1 MGLHPGPRAAGLA
14 LAIVGA
20 IAFSGKAIIAKL
32 AYRYGVD
39 AITVVMLRM
48 VFALPIFLAMG
59 LWASRGRPPLNGR
72 QWGGILFLGF
82 TGYYLAS
89 VLDFAGLQY
98 ISASLERLILYLNP
112 TMVLVLGWILHR
124 RQVLRGQWVGMVASY
139 LGVLVVFG
147 HEVGLQGTH
156 AAWGTALVFGSAVSY
171 AFYLLYSGRMVN
183 AVGSLRLVGWAT
195 TVACLLCIAQFAL
208 TRPLDSVAA
217 IPVPVI
223 GLSVVNAIVCTAV
236 PVLLVMMAIE
246 RIGAAASAQA
256 GMVGPLSTILLGAWL
271 LGEPLTVWVGLGTVL
286 VLAGIWIFGRAR
298 G

>member
-1 MGLHPGPRAAGLA
+1 MELRQGPRAAGLA

-59 LWASRGRPPLNGR
+59 LWASRGQPPLTPR
-72 QWGGILFLGF
+72 QWGGIGFLGF

-89 VLDFAGLQY
+89 VLDFVGLQY

-112 TMVLVLGWILHR
+112 TMVLVLGWLLHR
-124 RQVLRGQWVGMVASY
+124 RQVLRGQWVGMAASY

-156 AAWGTALVFGSAVSY
+156 AAWGTVLVFGSAVSY

-195 TVACLLCIAQFAL
+195 TVACLLVITQFAL
-208 TRPLDSVAA
+208 TRPLAGVAA
-217 IPVPVI
+217 IPMPVI

-246 RIGAAASAQA
+246 RIGAAASAQV
-256 GMVGPLSTILLGAWL
+256 GMIGPLSTILLGAWL
-271 LGEPLTVWVGLGTVL
+271 LDEPLTLWVGLGTVL
-286 VLAGIWIFGRAR
+286 VLSGIWIFSRAR
-298 G
+298 D

>member
-1 MGLHPGPRAAGLA
+1 MQLRQGSRAAGLA
-14 LAIVGA
+14 LAIIGA

-59 LWASRGRPPLNGR
+59 LWASRGQPPLTGR

-89 VLDFAGLQY
+89 VLDFVGLQY

-112 TMVLVLGWILHR
+112 TMVLVLGWLLHR
-124 RQVLRGQWVGMVASY
+124 RQVLRGQWVGMAASY

-156 AAWGTALVFGSAVSY
+156 AAWGTVLVFGSAVSY

-195 TVACLLCIAQFAL
+195 TVACLLVIAQFAL
-208 TRPLDSVAA
+208 TRPLASVAA
-217 IPVPVI
+217 IPMPVI
-223 GLSVVNAIVCTAV
+223 GLSIVNAIVCTAV

-246 RIGAAASAQA
+246 RIGAAASAQV
-256 GMVGPLSTILLGAWL
+256 GMIGPLSTILLGAWL
-271 LGEPLTVWVGLGTVL
+271 LDEPLTLWVGLGTVL
-286 VLAGIWIFGRAR
+286 VLSGIWIFSRAR
-298 G
+298 A

>member
-1 MGLHPGPRAAGLA
+1 MELRQGPRAAGLA

-59 LWASRGRPPLNGR
+59 LWASRGQPPLTPR
-72 QWGGILFLGF
+72 QWGGIGFLGF

-147 HEVGLQGTH
+147 HEVGLQGAH

-195 TVACLLCIAQFAL
+195 SVACLLCIAQFAL
-208 TRPLDSVAA
+208 TRPLAGVVD
-217 IPVPVI
+217 IPMPVI
-223 GLSVVNAIVCTAV
+223 GLSVLNATLCTAV

>member
-1 MGLHPGPRAAGLA
+1 MELRQGPRAAGLA

-59 LWASRGRPPLNGR
+59 LLASRGQPPLTPR
-72 QWGGILFLGF
+72 QWGGIGFLGF

-147 HEVGLQGTH
+147 HEVGLQGAH

-195 TVACLLCIAQFAL
+195 SVACLLCIAQFAL
-208 TRPLDSVAA
+208 TRPLAGVVD
-217 IPVPVI
+217 IPMPVI
-223 GLSVVNAIVCTAV
+223 GLSVLNATLCTAV